1 MINSNAR
8 RAREESGKRVSWY
21 RTRVER
27 DLQRWRAA
35 GWVDERGD
43 AAIRADLASRKS
55 GFGIASVFAVLGAV
69 LFGFAVLS
77 FVAANWN
84 AMPKLAR
91 LLLLGATLWG
101 CYAAAGA
108 LFIRKLDLFAHAAV
122 LAGVAVYGAAIMLIA
137 QMYHMDGNPPDA
149 VLVWALGALLAAVL
163 ARSGVALAA
172 AFVLLVTWSV
182 WERTLSGGAHWIFLI
197 PWGVAAGIALWLRWR
212 PALHLAALALVVWLI
227 PLGYFVLGG
236 HAHWLVALIGVLVAV
251 ACVAAGPAID
261 RSVPASHAIFTY
273 ALATA
278 FAALYMM
285 QFIDS
290 IVLFGLRAPHAVGQL
305 AVQAILV
312 LALLIGAMVWALMS
326 DNRAALWLAYAAFTL
341 EIFSL
346 YARMLGTLLNTSL
359 FFLLA
364 AMLVSLLAWAAYR
377 LHQRRIPGQAAA

>member
-1 MINSNAR
+1 MINFNV
-8 RAREESGKRVSWY
+8 AREGGGQRVSWY

-43 AAIRADLASRKS
+43 AAIRADLAARKS
-55 GFGIASVFAVLGAV
+55 AFGVASVFAVLGAV

-122 LAGVAVYGAAIMLIA
+122 LAGIAVYGAAIMLIA

-149 VLVWALGALLAAVL
+149 VLMWALGALLGAVL
-163 ARSGVALAA
+163 ARSGPALAA
-172 AFVLLVTWSV
+172 AFVLLATWSI
-182 WERTLSGGAHWIFLI
+182 WERTLSGGAHWPFL
-197 PWGVAAGIALWLRWR
+197 PAWGVAAAVALWLRWR
-212 PALHLAALALVVWLI
+212 PGLHIAAVVLVSWLV

-236 HAHWLVALIGVLVAV
+236 HAHWLVALIAVLVAA

-261 RSVPASHAIFTY
+261 RYGSTSPAVFTY
-273 ALATA
+273 AAGTA
-278 FAALYMM
+278 FAALYIM

-290 IVLFGLRAPHAVGQL
+290 IFLFGLRAPHAIGQL
-305 AVQAILV
+305 AVQAILTLV
-312 LALLIGAMVWALMS
+312 LLIGAMAWALVT
-326 DNRAALWLAYAAFTL
+326 DNRAALWLGYAAFAL

-364 AMLVSLLAWAAYR
+364 ALLVSALAWAAYR
-377 LHQRRIPGQAAA
+377 LHRRQTPGAATA